1 MPAAALSIQELSD
14 RLQINDLLTRYTV
27 AIDQKDWSLLDTC
40 FTKDAHLDYTSAGG
54 IAGDYPK
61 VRKWLEGALAPFPM
75 TLHYVTN
82 SVVELNGDAATAR
95 TAVLNPMGFPQED
108 GSLHLF
114 TVGAYYN
121 DELSRSDEGWRIR
134 RRIEEQAFMQGS
146 LPEALQVPS

>member
-1 MPAAALSIQELSD
+1 MAAGMLSVQELSD

-54 IAGDYPK
+54 VAGDYPT
-61 VRKWLEGALAPFPM
+61 VRKWLEAALALFPM

-95 TAVLNPMGFPQED
+95 TAVLNPMGFQQKD

-121 DELSRSDEGWRIR
+121 DELARGDEGWRIR
-134 RRIEEQAFMQGS
+134 QRIEEQAFMQGS

>member
-1 MPAAALSIQELSD
+1 MPAPTLSIQEVSD
-14 RLQINDLLTRYTV
+14 RLQINDLLTRYTL
-27 AIDQKDWSLLDTC
+27 AIDQKDWGLLDSC

-61 VRKWLEGALAPFPM
+61 VRSWLEAALAPFPM
-75 TLHYVTN
+75 TVHYITN
-82 SVVELNGDAATAR
+82 SVVELNGDEATAR
-95 TAVLNPMGFPQED
+95 TAVLNPMGFQNED

-121 DELSRSDEGWRIR
+121 DELLRTDEGWRIKR
-134 RRIEEQAFMQGS
+134 RVEEQAFMQGS

>member
-1 MPAAALSIQELSD
+1 MSADTLSIQELSD

-75 TLHYVTN
+75 TLHYITN
-82 SVVELNGDAATAR
+82 SVVKLNGDAATAR
-95 TAVLNPMGFPQED
+95 TAVLNPMGFQQED

-121 DELSRSDEGWRIR
+121 DELSRSDEGWRIQ

-146 LPEALQVPS
+146 LPEGLQVPS